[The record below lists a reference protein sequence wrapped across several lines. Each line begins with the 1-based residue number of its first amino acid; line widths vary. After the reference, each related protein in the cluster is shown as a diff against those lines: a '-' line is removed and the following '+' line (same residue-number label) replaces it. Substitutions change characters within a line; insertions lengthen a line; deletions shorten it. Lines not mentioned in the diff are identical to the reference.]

1 MDIYR
6 IVEAQLTACDV
17 EKVIKYTGENPVACL
32 WDEAK
37 IKKRRKSRFLIYEK
51 ISCTDISYL

>member
-1 MDIYR
+1 MLIEELWR
-6 IVEAQLTACDV
+6 RREINHGK
-17 EKVIKYTGENPVACL
+17 KVIKYTGENPVACL

-51 ISCTDISYL
+51 FSCTDISYL